1 MVHNMTVGEKIKL
14 LRKHHK
20 LTQQEMAEMLG
31 CVRNHFAS
39 IENGHINATPLFINC
54 LCLTFHLDKE
64 WLMDEKDEDLA
75 SLSRTYISKV
85 NIDVYDETIEKVK
98 RLDLIYLNLV
108 NQMVDGLLELQ
119 DKK

>member
-1 MVHNMTVGEKIKL
+1 MTIGEKIKL

-39 IENGHINATPLFINC
+39 IENSHINATPLFINC

-64 WLMDEKDEDLA
+64 WLMDEENEDLTP
-75 SLSRTYISKV
+75 LSKTYISEV
-85 NIDVYDETIEKVK
+85 SVDIYEEITEKIR
-98 RLDLIYLNLV
+98 RLDLMYLKV
-108 NQMVDGLLELQ
+108 VDQMVNGLLELQ
-119 DKK
+119 EKK